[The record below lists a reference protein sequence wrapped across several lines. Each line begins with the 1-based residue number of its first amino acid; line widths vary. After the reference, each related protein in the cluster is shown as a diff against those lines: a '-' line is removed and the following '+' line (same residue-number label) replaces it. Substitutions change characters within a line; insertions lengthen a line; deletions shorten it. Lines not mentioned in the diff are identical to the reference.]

1 MTSAD
6 FPRRQFLSL
15 TGMLAVGFSL
25 APAVG
30 KLGASS
36 AAASTGAVLDGNG
49 GDLRVNDPGV
59 ADSWLVIGSDNSIT
73 IYSGKVELGTGV
85 QTALS
90 QIVCEELHVNVPMVG
105 FVQGDTSLT
114 PNQGYTAGSST
125 IFTGGPSLRLAAA
138 TVFQALLAM
147 AAQALGVP
155 ELALRARDGRIGI
168 GHNLNRGLTY
178 GQLIGE
184 QQIELTTNPAV
195 AVVNP
200 SDYRVVGQR
209 VPRVDLPAKFLAQ
222 FEFVHNVVV
231 PGMLHGR
238 VVRPSGTTA
247 DGNPVALR
255 NATLVSV
262 DSTQAEAVP
271 GYVQTVQKDNFVAV
285 VATDEWAAIQAAKA
299 LVVTWNTGAPLI
311 AQASLPEALQD
322 PANLY
327 QSGTQVDTGDVDTAL
342 AGAATQVAASYFT
355 PFQMHAAIGPS
366 CGVADVRTEPDPATG
381 IQATVW
387 SATQGVYELQGAI
400 AQLLN
405 LPPAAVHVIY
415 VEGAG
420 CYGHN
425 GADDAAADAAF
436 VSSVVG
442 SPVRVQWMR
451 PDEEGWEPLGP
462 AMAHSMKGGLDSN
475 GNVVAWDHAVYTPT
489 HNSRPDNDAGNLLVG
504 QLLGLLPEP
513 LPALPTNAGTRN
525 GPVNYNFA
533 NNRLTE
539 NQVRS
544 FVTVPGTSAPAS
556 PLTWLL
562 PRSTALRSLGG
573 LSNSFANESFMDEM
587 AAAAGADPLAFRLN
601 YLSGDPRATAVLQAM
616 AERAGWEEGISAPG
630 PGRGRGISYL
640 RYENNLT
647 YVAAYAEV
655 DVDATTGVVQVTRAV
670 VAHDCGLIINPDGLR
685 NQIEGNVIQATSRT
699 LMEEVQFD
707 QGGVTSL
714 YWDTSSFHPGTQ
726 YPILRFDQVPS
737 VEIVLIDRPSQPAWG
752 AGEPV
757 TEAMPGAIGNAI
769 FSATGVRIRTL
780 PITPA
785 RMLAALAAAT

>member
-1 MTSAD
+1 
-6 FPRRQFLSL
+6 
-15 TGMLAVGFSL
+15 
-25 APAVG
+25 
-30 KLGASS
+30 
-36 AAASTGAVLDGNG
+36 
-49 GDLRVNDPGV
+49 
-59 ADSWLVIGSDNSIT
+59 
-73 IYSGKVELGTGV
+73 
-85 QTALS
+85 
-90 QIVCEELHVNVPMVG
+90 
-105 FVQGDTSLT
+105 
-114 PNQGYTAGSST
+114 
-125 IFTGGPSLRLAAA
+125 
-138 TVFQALLAM
+138 
-147 AAQALGVP
+147 
-155 ELALRARDGRIGI
+155 
-168 GHNLNRGLTY
+168 
-178 GQLIGE
+178 
-184 QQIELTTNPAV
+184 
-195 AVVNP
+195 
-200 SDYRVVGQR
+200 
-209 VPRVDLPAKFLAQ
+209 
-222 FEFVHNVVV
+222 
-231 PGMLHGR
+231 
-238 VVRPSGTTA
+238 
-247 DGNPVALR
+247 
-255 NATLVSV
+255 
-262 DSTQAEAVP
+262 
-271 GYVQTVQKDNFVAV
+271 
-285 VATDEWAAIQAAKA
+285 
-299 LVVTWNTGAPLI
+299 
-311 AQASLPEALQD
+311 
-322 PANLY
+322 
-327 QSGTQVDTGDVDTAL
+327 
-342 AGAATQVAASYFT
+342 
-355 PFQMHAAIGPS
+355 
-366 CGVADVRTEPDPATG
+366 
-381 IQATVW
+381 
-387 SATQGVYELQGAI
+387 VYELQGAI
-400 AQLLN
+400 AQMLN
-405 LPPAAVHVIY
+405 LTTTAVHVIY
-415 VEGAG
+415 TEASG

-436 VSSVVG
+436 ISSVVG

-462 AMAHSMKGGLDSN
+462 AMTHSMKGGLDSN

-489 HNSRPDNDAGNLLVG
+489 HNSRPDSNAGNLLAG

-587 AAAAGADPLAFRLN
+587 AAVAGADPLAFRLN

-616 AERAGWEEGISAPG
+616 AERAGWEKGVSAPG
-630 PGRGRGISYL
+630 PGMGRGISYL
-640 RYENNLT
+640 QYENNLT

-655 DVDATTGVVQVTRAV
+655 DVDTTTGVVQVTRVV
-670 VAHDCGLIINPDGLR
+670 VAHDCGLVINPDGLR

-769 FSATGVRIRTL
+769 FNATGVRIRIL

-785 RMLAALAAAT
+785 RMLAAPAAAR

>member
-1 MTSAD
+1 MTSAN
-6 FPRRQFLSL
+6 FPRRRFLSL
-15 TGMLAVGFSL
+15 TGMVAIGFTMAS
-25 APAVG
+25 AAS
-30 KLGASS
+30 KLGISS
-36 AAASTGAVLDGNG
+36 AAASTGAALGGNE
-49 GDLRVNDPGV
+49 GDLRVNDSGV

-90 QIVCEELHVNVPMVG
+90 QIVCEELHVSVPRVS

-114 PNQGYTAGSST
+114 PDQGYTAGSQT
-125 IFTGGPSLRLAAA
+125 ILTAGPVLRVAAA

-147 AAQALGVP
+147 ASKAIGVP
-155 ELALRARDGRIGI
+155 ELVLRAQGGSIGV
-168 GHNLNRGLTY
+168 GHNLNRALTY

-184 QQIELTTNPAV
+184 QQIELTTNPKV

-200 SDYRVVGQR
+200 SDYQVVGQ
-209 VPRVDLPAKFLAQ
+209 PTARVDLPAKFLAQ
-222 FEFVHNVVV
+222 FEYVQNVVV
-231 PGMLHGR
+231 PGMLHAR

-247 DGNPVALR
+247 DGRPVALR
-255 NATLVSV
+255 NATLDSV
-262 DSTQAEAVP
+262 DSTKAEAVP

-285 VATDEWAAIQAAKA
+285 VATDEWAAIQAAQA
-299 LVVTWNTGAPLI
+299 LAVTWRTGAPLI

-327 QSGTQVDTGDVDTAL
+327 QSGTQVDIGDVDTAL
-342 AGAATQVAASYFT
+342 AGAATQLAASYFT
-355 PFQMHAAIGPS
+355 PFQMHGAIGPS
-366 CGVADVRTEPDPATG
+366 CGVADVRAEPDPATG
-381 IQATVW
+381 IQVTVW
-387 SATQGVYELQGAI
+387 SGTQGVYELQGAI
-400 AQLLN
+400 AQMLN
-405 LPPAAVHVIY
+405 IPLTAVHVLY
-415 VEGAG
+415 VEAAG

-436 VSSVVG
+436 LSSVVG

-462 AMAHSMKGGLDSN
+462 SMAHSMRGGLDSK
-475 GNVVAWDHAVYTPT
+475 GNVVAWDHAIYTPT
-489 HNSRPDNDAGNLLVG
+489 HNSRPDSIAGNLLVG
-504 QLLGLLPEP
+504 QLLGFLPEP
-513 LPALPTNAGTRN
+513 LPASPTNTGTRN

-533 NNRLTE
+533 SNRLTE

-544 FVTVPGTSAPAS
+544 FVTVPGTTTPAA

-562 PRSTALRSLGG
+562 PRSSALRSLGG

-587 AAAAGADPLAFRLN
+587 ASAAHADPLAFRLD
-601 YLSGDPRATAVLQAM
+601 YVSGDPRATAVLRAM
-616 AERAGWEEGISAPG
+616 AKQAGWEKGISNPG

-655 DVDATTGVVQVTRAV
+655 DVDTTTGVVQVTRVV

-714 YWDTSSFHPGTQ
+714 YWDTSTFHPGTQ

-769 FSATGVRIRTL
+769 FNATSVRMRTL
-780 PITPA
+780 PFTPE
-785 RMLAALAAAT
+785 RVLAALSAAR

>member
-1 MTSAD
+1 MTSAN

-15 TGMLAVGFSL
+15 TGMLAIGFSV
-25 APAVG
+25 APAAG

-36 AAASTGAVLDGNG
+36 AAASTGAALSGSG
-49 GDLRVNDPGV
+49 GDLRVRDPGT

-90 QIVCEELHVNVPMVG
+90 QIVCEELHVRVDMAS

-114 PNQGYTAGSST
+114 PDQGYTAGSAT
-125 IFTGGPSLRLAAA
+125 IYTAGPVLRVAAA

-147 AAQALGVP
+147 ASQAIGVP
-155 ELALRARDGRIGI
+155 ERALRARDGKIGI
-168 GHNLNRGLTY
+168 GPGLSRGLAY
-178 GQLIGE
+178 GQLIGQ
-184 QQIELTTNPAV
+184 QQIELTANPNV

-200 SDYRVVGQR
+200 SDYQVVGEPT
-209 VPRVDLPAKFLAQ
+209 PRVDLPAKFLAQ
-222 FEFVHNVVV
+222 FEYVHNVVV
-231 PGMLHGR
+231 PGMLHAR

-247 DGNPVALR
+247 EGNPVALR
-255 NATLVSV
+255 NATLDSV
-262 DSTQAEAVP
+262 DSTQAETVP

-285 VATDEWAAIQAAKA
+285 VATDEWAAIQAANA
-299 LVVTWNTGAPLI
+299 LEVTWRTGAPLI

-342 AGAATQVAASYFT
+342 AGAAAQVTASYFT
-355 PFQMHAAIGPS
+355 PFQMHGAIGPS
-366 CGVADVRTEPDPATG
+366 CGVADVLPEPDPATG

-387 SATQGVYELQGAI
+387 SGTQGVYELEGAI
-400 AQLLN
+400 AQMLN
-405 LPPAAVHVIY
+405 LPLAAVRVIY
-415 VEGAG
+415 VEAAG

-436 VSSVVG
+436 ISSVAG

-489 HNSRPDNDAGNLLVG
+489 HNGRPDSLAGNLLAG
-504 QLLGLLPEP
+504 QLLGFLPEP

-544 FVTVPGTSAPAS
+544 FVTVPGTAAPAA

-562 PRSTALRSLGG
+562 PRSSSLRSLGG

-587 AAAAGADPLAFRLN
+587 AAAAHADPLAFRLD
-601 YLSGDPRATAVLQAM
+601 YLSADPRATAVLQAM
-616 AERAGWEEGISAPG
+616 AEQAGWEKGISNPG
-630 PGRGRGISYL
+630 PGRGRGISYVQ
-640 RYENNLT
+640 YENDLT

-655 DVDATTGVVQVTRAV
+655 DVNAMTGVIQVTRVV

-699 LMEEVQFD
+699 IMEEVQFD

-714 YWDTSSFHPGTQ
+714 YWDTNSFHPGTQ

-769 FSATGVRIRTL
+769 FNATGMRMRTL
-780 PITPA
+780 PCTPA
-785 RMLAALAAAT
+785 RVLAALAAAK